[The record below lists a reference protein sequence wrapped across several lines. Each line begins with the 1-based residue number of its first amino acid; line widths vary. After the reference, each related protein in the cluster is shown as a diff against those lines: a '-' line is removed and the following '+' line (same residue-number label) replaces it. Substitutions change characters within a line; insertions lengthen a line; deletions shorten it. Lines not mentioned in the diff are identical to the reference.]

1 MRAAVVWPRPSGYTG
16 AAMADHEL
24 LERWREGDQAA
35 GRELFARHFDS
46 VFWFFRN
53 KIDVGADDLAQDTFL
68 ALVRNR
74 ETVGRKASFRAY
86 LFAVARSKLV
96 DALRARA
103 PARDFDTSHSSV
115 VDAGQSPASAIDGRR
130 EHMQLLAAL
139 RRLPVDLQT
148 MLELR
153 FFEQLSGPELAEVL
167 EIPEGTVRSRL
178 RRAFEL
184 LREHMRAGTET
195 EEFSD
200 ADFESWATQV
210 RRGQPADA
218 R

>member
-1 MRAAVVWPRPSGYTG
+1 
-16 AAMADHEL
+16 MADDEL
-24 LERWREGDQAA
+24 LERWREGDEVA

-53 KIDVGADDLAQDTFL
+53 KVDVGADDLAQDTFL

-103 PARDFDTSHSSV
+103 PARELDTMTSSV

-139 RRLPVDLQT
+139 RRLPVDLQV

-153 FFEQLSGPELAEVL
+153 FFEQLSGPELADAL

-184 LREHMRAGTET
+184 LREHMGVGAET
-195 EEFSD
+195 DEVSD
-200 ADFESWATQV
+200 ADFESWAQQV
-210 RRGQPADA
+210 RGGQPAVQT
-218 R
+218 